1 MKDHGLRI
9 VRGWIGAL
17 ICTCLAAASHTL
29 ADGIAP
35 PLVIVGLV
43 LAISG
48 VICTALAAAK
58 FSLLRTTLAVLMS
71 QGLYHLVF
79 GLFGH
84 QVSAGHMTS
93 IGGTGVHANHTV
105 ALSIEPSLSVS
116 PALGSSAESI
126 MLASHL
132 VAAVLTIAMLRKGE
146 LAAATLLDSILLC
159 IPRLILFA
167 RSWQPNSPRSTPIP
181 DSPAGIIR
189 FDILF
194 SALRRRG
201 PPVIIAIA

>member
-1 MKDHGLRI
+1 MKGHGLRF
-9 VRGWIGAL
+9 VRGWISAF

-29 ADGIAP
+29 ADGMAP

-43 LAISG
+43 LAVSG
-48 VICTALAAAK
+48 AICTALAAAK

-84 QVSAGHMTS
+84 HGSGGQLTS
-93 IGGTGVHANHTV
+93 IGGTGVHANHTM
-105 ALSIEPSLSVS
+105 ALSIEPSLSAS
-116 PALGSSAESI
+116 PALGAWAGQL

-167 RSWQPNSPRSTPIP
+167 RSRQPSSPRSVPVPTL
-181 DSPAGIIR
+181 PAGTIR
-189 FDILF
+189 FDILLP
-194 SALRRRG
+194 ALRRRG
-201 PPVIIAIA
+201 PPVSLAIA

>member
-9 VRGWIGAL
+9 MRGWIGAL

-29 ADGIAP
+29 ADGVAP

-48 VICTALAAAK
+48 VICTALAAAT
-58 FSLLRTTLAVLMS
+58 FSLLRTALAVLLS

-84 QVSAGHMTS
+84 HASGGHVRS
-93 IGGTGVHANHTV
+93 IGGTGVHANHTM
-105 ALSIEPSLSVS
+105 ALSIEPSLGLS
-116 PALGSSAESI
+116 PDLGASDGHL
-126 MLASHL
+126 MVASHL
-132 VAAVLTIAMLRKGE
+132 VAAVLTIATLRKGE

-159 IPRLILFA
+159 IPRRILYA
-167 RSWQPNSPRSTPIP
+167 RIWQPSSPRSTPVP
-181 DSPAGIIR
+181 ASPAGIIR
-189 FDILF
+189 FDFLF
-194 SALRRRG
+194 PALRRRG
-201 PPVIIAIA
+201 PPVILAIA

>member
-84 QVSAGHMTS
+84 HGSGGHLTA
-93 IGGTGVHANHTV
+93 IGGTGVHANHTM
-105 ALSIEPSLSVS
+105 ALSVDPSLSAS
-116 PALGSSAESI
+116 PALGTSAEQL

-146 LAAATLLDSILLC
+146 QAAATLLESILLC
-159 IPRLILFA
+159 IPHLILFA
-167 RSWQPNSPRSTPIP
+167 RSWQPSSPRSTPVP
-181 DSPAGIIR
+181 TSPAGIIR
-189 FDILF
+189 FDVLLP
-194 SALRRRG
+194 ALRRRG
-201 PPVIIAIA
+201 PPVALAIA